1 MGDVGDYWRDINE
14 ARKEER
20 IERKERLIRSFERKI
35 LPKLITSPL
44 ILNIDDKVQD
54 GQYTLHTSCQGVI
67 DIFVNTGSLRV
78 RKGNQWFYGYEK
90 WLKQN
95 KYL

>member
-20 IERKERLIRSFERKI
+20 TKRKEILVASFKCKL
-35 LPKLITSPL
+35 LPKLNKNPL
-44 ILNIDDKVQD
+44 ILKIEEPLY
-54 GQYTLHTSCQGVI
+54 GQYSLHTQDHGIV

-78 RKGNQWFYGYEK
+78 RKGNQWFYGYKK
-90 WLKQN
+90 WLKLN
-95 KYL
+95 NYI